1 MSKKWDI
8 FRKSTN
14 PERNPVAIVHELD
27 YHSEW
32 MEDEFVTI
40 NVSSPKPINFEFGD
54 YLTYRGEQFVIDYNP
69 NVIKKARKNSYGEAF
84 VYENVKLYSLARELN
99 DVAFKD
105 YVLNWD
111 SESNNKVYSSQGKF
125 DFFAASVED
134 LADRLQANLDR
145 ASVSKWTVLTP
156 NYRRTKQRVTFD
168 DSLWLSYYHPSV
180 SRISDL
186 SESQLEE
193 TKGNRDF
200 NISIDNHN
208 CRGALVLSYKNF
220 GLSFIVRN
228 RVIVI
233 GAPAVS
239 ANKIFKYGKGNGLYE
254 IEKTCDDSQ
263 SVVTKLYAYGSSKN
277 LPLNYYANLH
287 KYFYATITSVESL
300 NFDYN
305 YAEFVVDIPYMAGLF
320 SIRNFGPDYITYQK
334 GWVVKIAIDGV
345 EITGNVENLSRDPY
359 PNVRIY
365 LEQRTESEDPGDEP
379 DLEKLVSF
387 MKKIEVGARVTFTA
401 GFDKNLWPQD
411 HIGNESEEQYPTL
424 LSITN
429 LMLPGFPA
437 LSLDAWM
444 RKVSSG
450 AIHSETISQEEA
462 AGLLTRYIFSDEVM
476 SPWIKSKNVTEI
488 GEKEGSV
495 YFDGSS
501 EDLGEIMPSIEGTGA
516 GVVTT
521 GSQITD
527 NGFLGEKADSSFVIR
542 VAASGVLK
550 WDEVYESKQE
560 DIYIEMKSGFCTGRK
575 FRLINTP
582 SLIDDEWELKLERE
596 QDNSIGRYFPYYD
609 NNISYY
615 CQILSGDTFIVTGLQ
630 MPSSYVEAAAAKL
643 LKKSCSLLD
652 TIDEPK
658 VTYLPKVDEIY
669 MARQHEE
676 AKADNGRSLHDTLM
690 SGMCITVEDEDLDL
704 NLTSY
709 IDNLN
714 IKENGNNGIPTYDVV
729 LRDDKDVSDIQ
740 RTIDIVGGMSG
751 LEDILSQ
758 EEITR
763 LIKQIGNASYLSKIR
778 EDETY
783 YLITFW
789 AGILAERMIQSPNFK
804 LGEWSKDEDGEEHND
819 GEGFSIWKNA
829 VDAWIMEIDYATVR
843 HLLRAKELY
852 TQTAHIG
859 EVTNQTIF
867 KVGLQTLGNI
877 LIGKYA
883 EGVEGGIITPEG
895 HVEINT
901 LITRGLAKLQ
911 ELFVVNDSTFGGSLS
926 SIDFI
931 SDFLGG
937 KGWAIQKKTRINA
950 EGVEEEYYALEIDNV
965 TVRNTLRVY
974 EMVISQL
981 RGEFD
986 NYVFAAMMEVHHYDA
1001 ATGKVW
1007 LVPQRNQ
1014 RAVSFK
1020 EGDYIKVQ
1028 QYLPG
1033 NDVVSGGNGYIIK
1046 SYELII
1052 TEAGTGGKYD
1062 ENGERLDWVT
1072 FKNFVSDIEG
1082 GTPATLITEKDT
1094 FVRLDNETDPERKG
1108 LMQIIT
1114 VGPNTPYQDVYY
1126 GMKTDPNNAMKLR
1139 IGNLSGVRTD
1149 LFGWL
1154 EEYGAYLPNLYAVGK
1169 MFNRQTGE
1177 SYNSSLEITRERLK
1191 SVYTETVFNISDED
1205 NFLKNGFFANDME
1218 AWTTC
1223 AVDGDAAPSDLAQ
1236 QTINSGDGTPLMVNG
1251 AILAYQNRLT
1261 AKVTE
1266 WSGMKVLHLLGMGI
1280 YQNFSDIKANG
1291 THKEN
1296 KSDNDQSDDYTQ
1308 TKDVAN
1314 RLYIGIRILPISSGT
1329 LKVTFMRSSGSVIAE
1344 WSKELN
1350 ASHEWS
1356 LEQAMD
1362 SDASP
1367 WAYTGETGRMILSY
1381 TGECYIRFVALI
1393 TDPVVNSRETYETMI
1408 EQTSRRITLEAAKQT
1423 ADLNREVARIDLAYN
1438 EITSTV
1444 TNNWDRTKD
1453 AFSQLGADLTKEGEE
1468 LAAQYGILA
1477 TFKAQTDAAIVS
1489 VAANFDEAGN
1499 IKAESKIDQKF
1510 NSITTE
1516 VSDNKKASDDA
1527 FDTLKKYFGFDVRTD
1542 TPEDQYVNY
1551 ATWREQ
1557 TAKYTGEWA
1566 AAFDEGG
1573 KLAKY
1578 SATVQTAEALE
1589 RIVVGEGNAS
1599 SYTGDTLT
1607 KIISDNSKAQQ
1618 DMNSIFSDEII
1629 DSEEMG
1635 ALIAMMKSLTASYDE
1650 AIAAYTAAKED
1661 KNLPSDST
1669 EATALK
1675 TASDTLVTK
1684 FNDLKTAISDLITY
1698 KEGNAYVTKKTIDG
1712 QDVYVLKKGAAD
1724 SINEKFTAFNTAL
1737 KDLSTAMENAGIK
1750 INNSLAAAAAEA
1762 KKTIDDYIKNLDDQI
1777 KEKYPDLNFLT
1788 YTKETATSIS
1798 EWAVA
1803 FDEGGKLAKY
1813 SATVQTAEGLK
1824 DVVGD
1829 TTKDQFSTMLQKCG
1843 IISGTVS
1850 SYDSILDGKANAKD
1864 LDDKANKSDLKDY
1877 EKTVDWASK
1886 LSGYATSGQLG
1897 ALSDNVTAKVQKVA
1911 QRGILLTENEWEQ
1924 GNTTNENPGQQ
1935 WGDSMKTSSTTK
1947 LRTKRLIG
1955 VTSLTRITL
1964 SSNYRAGFVYFDKN
1978 ERVTAQKWGGW
1989 QSPNSNGIISVGAAS
2004 NVAYVII
2011 LLKKVSEETI
2021 SPGEVV
2027 DAEFSITSDTIV
2039 TQGEISLFLTEDDLS
2054 NVSIKADNIDFEF
2067 SKRWSVKA
2075 KGKGEVM
2082 YLTTDGNLYL
2092 KGNIYGG
2099 NLTGDLM
2106 IGTGSNKMYIR
2117 PNESNGA
2124 ELVGVSGSK
2133 EVINLGFVQGDSG
2146 YEAIT
2151 PQLSMSYVLS
2161 GSSVITSVLKPYYLS
2176 IKNSANGKE
2185 GLLMADRL
2193 SVNGSVW
2200 AEGYIVFSGS
2210 SVYSGVDGS
2219 FTAGSKTVT
2228 VKKGII
2234 TEISS

>member
-1 MSKKWDI
+1 MADENTNIQQPGEEVTPESLGVTFEDI
-8 FRKSTN
+8 L
-14 PERNPVAIVHELD
+14 PWG
-27 YHSEW
+27 SEGG
-32 MEDEFVTI
+32 DTGL
-40 NVSSPKPINFEFGD
+40 SARLKLKRNFEK
-54 YLTYRGEQFVIDYNP
+54 
-69 NVIKKARKNSYGEAF
+69 IKMWF
-84 VYENVKLYSLARELN
+84 
-99 DVAFKD
+99 
-105 YVLNWD
+105 
-111 SESNNKVYSSQGKF
+111 
-125 DFFAASVED
+125 
-134 LADRLQANLDR
+134 
-145 ASVSKWTVLTP
+145 
-156 NYRRTKQRVTFD
+156 
-168 DSLWLSYYHPSV
+168 
-180 SRISDL
+180 DL
-186 SESQLEE
+186 SE
-193 TKGNRDF
+193 
-200 NISIDNHN
+200 
-208 CRGALVLSYKNF
+208 
-220 GLSFIVRN
+220 
-228 RVIVI
+228 
-233 GAPAVS
+233 
-239 ANKIFKYGKGNGLYE
+239 
-254 IEKTCDDSQ
+254 
-263 SVVTKLYAYGSSKN
+263 
-277 LPLNYYANLH
+277 
-287 KYFYATITSVESL
+287 
-300 NFDYN
+300 
-305 YAEFVVDIPYMAGLF
+305 
-320 SIRNFGPDYITYQK
+320 
-334 GWVVKIAIDGV
+334 
-345 EITGNVENLSRDPY
+345 
-359 PNVRIY
+359 
-365 LEQRTESEDPGDEP
+365 
-379 DLEKLVSF
+379 
-387 MKKIEVGARVTFTA
+387 
-401 GFDKNLWPQD
+401 
-411 HIGNESEEQYPTL
+411 
-424 LSITN
+424 
-429 LMLPGFPA
+429 
-437 LSLDAWM
+437 
-444 RKVSSG
+444 
-450 AIHSETISQEEA
+450 
-462 AGLLTRYIFSDEVM
+462 TRF
-476 SPWIKSKNVTEI
+476 
-488 GEKEGSV
+488 
-495 YFDGSS
+495 
-501 EDLGEIMPSIEGTGA
+501 
-516 GVVTT
+516 
-521 GSQITD
+521 
-527 NGFLGEKADSSFVIR
+527 
-542 VAASGVLK
+542 
-550 WDEVYESKQE
+550 
-560 DIYIEMKSGFCTGRK
+560 
-575 FRLINTP
+575 
-582 SLIDDEWELKLERE
+582 
-596 QDNSIGRYFPYYD
+596 
-609 NNISYY
+609 
-615 CQILSGDTFIVTGLQ
+615 
-630 MPSSYVEAAAAKL
+630 
-643 LKKSCSLLD
+643 
-652 TIDEPK
+652 
-658 VTYLPKVDEIY
+658 
-669 MARQHEE
+669 
-676 AKADNGRSLHDTLM
+676 
-690 SGMCITVEDEDLDL
+690 
-704 NLTSY
+704 
-709 IDNLN
+709 
-714 IKENGNNGIPTYDVV
+714 
-729 LRDDKDVSDIQ
+729 
-740 RTIDIVGGMSG
+740 
-751 LEDILSQ
+751 
-758 EEITR
+758 
-763 LIKQIGNASYLSKIR
+763 LSKAH
-778 EDETY
+778 EDSTAF
-783 YLITFW
+783 LISFFG
-789 AGILAERMIQSPNFK
+789 GIIADLMIQSPNFK

-926 SIDFI
+926 SIDFL

-950 EGVEEEYYALEIDNV
+950 EGVEEEYYVLEIDNV

-974 EMVISQL
+974 EMVVSQL

-1014 RAVSFK
+1014 RAVSFTK
-1020 EGDYIKVQ
+1020 GDYIKVQ
-1028 QYLPG
+1028 QYIPG

-1046 SYELII
+1046 TYELII
-1052 TEAGTGGKYD
+1052 TDSGTGGMND
-1062 ENGERLDWVT
+1062 ENGDRLDWVT
-1072 FKNFVSDIEG
+1072 FKNFVTDIED
-1082 GTPATLITEKDT
+1082 GTPATVIAAKDT

-1114 VGPNTPYQDVYY
+1114 VGPNTPYQDVCY
-1126 GMKTDPNNAMKLR
+1126 GMKTDPNNSLKLR

-1154 EEYGAYLPNLYAVGK
+1154 EEYGAYLPNLYSVGK

-1177 SYNSSLEITRERLK
+1177 SYNSSLEITRERLR

-1218 AWTTC
+1218 SWTTC
-1223 AVDGDAAPSDLAQ
+1223 AVGGGAAPSDLAQ

-1280 YQNFSDIKANG
+1280 YQNFSDIKAND

-1381 TGECYIRFVALI
+1381 TGECYIRFVALR

-1477 TFKAQTDAAIVS
+1477 TFKAQTDATIVS

-1499 IKAESKIDQKF
+1499 IKAESKIDQRF

-1607 KIISDNSKAQQ
+1607 KIISDNRKAQQDMNSIFSDEIIDSEEMGALIAMMKSLTASYDEAIAAYTAAKEDKNLPSDSTEATALKTASDTLVTKFNDLKTAISDLITYKEGNAYVTKKTIDGQDVYVLKKGAADSINEKFTAFNTALKDLSTAMENAGIKINNSLAAAAAEAKKTIDDYIKNLDDQIKEKYPDLNFLTYTKETATSISQWAAAFDEGGKLAKYSATVQTAESLERIVVGEGNASSYTGDTLTKIISDNRKAQQ

-1798 EWAVA
+1798 EWATA

-1886 LSGYATSGQLG
+1886 LSGYATSGQLE
-1897 ALSDNVTAKVQKVA
+1897 ALSNNVTAKVQKVA

-1964 SSNYRAGFVYFDKN
+1964 SSKYRAGFVYFDKN
-1978 ERVTAQKWGGW
+1978 ERVTAQGWGGW
-1989 QSPNSNGIISVGAAS
+1989 QSPNSNGIISVGAAG

-2011 LLKKVSEETI
+2011 LLKKASEETI
-2021 SPGEVV
+2021 SPGDVV

-2082 YLTTDGNLYL
+2082 YLTTDGDLYL

-2099 NLTGDLM
+2099 NITNQLNIDSDDSGAIVIRKYNSSNGRYEGVVKINATEGSKTSTETNVTQLDAGGLLIRWGNEGFKLTNDGQFLRYNPVISGWTNFYAGRFARFINTSKTEVYINSHDDFLVLLNAGHEVYM
-2106 IGTGSNKMYIR
+2106 PTDAPDGKVISIRNVGGTNNIRAGGASYKIRDTAGEHTGTGSGRDLNNDER
-2117 PNESNGA
+2117 A
-2124 ELVGVSGSK
+2124 ELVYHSDNK
-2133 EVINLGFVQGDSG
+2133 TWYMNVIG
-2146 YEAIT
+2146 T
-2151 PQLSMSYVLS
+2151 
-2161 GSSVITSVLKPYYLS
+2161 
-2176 IKNSANGKE
+2176 
-2185 GLLMADRL
+2185 
-2193 SVNGSVW
+2193 
-2200 AEGYIVFSGS
+2200 
-2210 SVYSGVDGS
+2210 
-2219 FTAGSKTVT
+2219 
-2228 VKKGII
+2228 
-2234 TEISS
+2234 